1 MIIVQTIEYIEPFL
15 FCFSN
20 SVTPRD
26 GHLSWSQSIQNS
38 KQVSKAR
45 RVGIAAERIIFQ
57 RGFCSQIL
65 RSWKTVFQNLTDKM
79 TVKERHNRTT
89 ILDSHRYTTNSIVEA
104 KKQPKLRSAFYK
116 LAGPS
121 LEVEYLYVS
130 WILLLLA

>member
-1 MIIVQTIEYIEPFL
+1 MVI
-15 FCFSN
+15 
-20 SVTPRD
+20 SVD
-26 GHLSWSQSIQNS
+26 LSQFKIQNKS
-38 KQVSKAR
+38 QKQEEWALVR
-45 RVGIAAERIIFQ
+45 RVGIAAKRIIFQ
-57 RGFCSQIL
+57 RGFCKG
-65 RSWKTVFQNLTDKM
+65 SWKTVSQNLTNKM

-121 LEVEYLYVS
+121 LVVENLYVS